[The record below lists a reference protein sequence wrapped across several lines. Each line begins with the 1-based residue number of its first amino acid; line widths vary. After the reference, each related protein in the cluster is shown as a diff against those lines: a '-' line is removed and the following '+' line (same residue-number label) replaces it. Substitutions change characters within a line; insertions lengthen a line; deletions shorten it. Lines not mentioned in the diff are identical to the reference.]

1 MIVNRFY
8 VILGSLAILGG
19 IGAVIGQAWGLSAI
33 LLVIGLAILATEF
46 WTNRR
51 HGYVPLQGGPD
62 VTLERIKAQ
71 GLQNALLGGGRPM
84 PDPPPR
90 PTGGDSTLPR

>member
-1 MIVNRFY
+1 MNRFY
-8 VILGSLAILGG
+8 VVLAGLLIVGG
-19 IGAVIGQAWGLSAI
+19 IGALSGQAWGLGAI
-33 LLVIGLAILATEF
+33 LLVMGVALLAVEF
-46 WTNRR
+46 RTNRR
-51 HGYVPLQGGPD
+51 HGHVPLEGGPD

-71 GLQNALLGGGRPM
+71 GVQNALQGSGRPM